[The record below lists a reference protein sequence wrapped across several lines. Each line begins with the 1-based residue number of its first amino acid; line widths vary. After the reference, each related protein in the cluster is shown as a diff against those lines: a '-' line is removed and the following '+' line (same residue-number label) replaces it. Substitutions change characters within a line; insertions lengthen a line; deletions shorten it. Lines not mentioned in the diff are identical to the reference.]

1 MTGAK
6 SRIIWGIGLLL
17 VGISLL
23 LGLSV
28 SRLTRPVWSV
38 TTFFKEA
45 ENDHQVGVVYTV
57 KDEQGRVISQAS
69 RRVTV
74 GDEIFTAEG
83 RHYRV
88 TGVKGNTAYARY
100 LGMDRDLLAYNEY
113 YSHLGVP
120 AVRMMAR
127 STRPVGIYH
136 THSDESYVP
145 TDGSESIPFKGG
157 IYQVGEAL
165 VNRLKNSGVRV
176 DYDRTPHDPHD
187 DNAYY
192 RSRRTAVKLMQNNP
206 IAIFDVHRDGV
217 SDPSYYQRYISN
229 EDVAQTRLVVG
240 RENPRMQAN
249 LDFAKRLMSYANSL
263 HKPVVKEIFTAQ
275 GNYNQDLMPTALLI
289 EAGTHTNTKGEA
301 ERGIALLA
309 DAVPVVLG
317 LTGPAPAGAPKPVT
331 DRTAGTPGSW
341 KALGWIIALTLLGGG
356 AFLLLSAGSWDRA
369 KSRLS
374 DFFGREFASF
384 FAPRR
389 ARKPDLDTAEKATET
404 PAEGHRDPDAGEA
417 ARDHL
422 ERIRQD

>member
-1 MTGAK
+1 MTRAK
-6 SRIIWGIGLLL
+6 SRIILGIGLLL
-17 VGISLL
+17 AGISLL
-23 LGLSV
+23 VGLSA
-28 SRLTRPVWSV
+28 SRLSQPVWSL
-38 TTFFKEA
+38 TSFFKEA
-45 ENDHQVGVVYTV
+45 ENDHQVGNIYTV
-57 KDEQGRVISQAS
+57 KDEQGRVISQVS

-88 TGVKGNTAYARY
+88 VRIQGNTAYARFT
-100 LGMDRDLLAYNEY
+100 GMDRDLLAYSEF
-113 YSHLGVP
+113 YSRLEVP
-120 AVRMMAR
+120 VAKMAR
-127 STRPVGIYH
+127 NPRPVAIYH

-157 IYQVGEAL
+157 IYQVGQSL
-165 VNRLKNSGVRV
+165 VNRLKSGGVRV
-176 DYDRTPHDPHD
+176 DYDKTPHDPHD

-192 RSRRTAVKLMQNNP
+192 RSRRTAVRLMQNNP
-206 IAIFDVHRDGV
+206 IALLDVHRDGV
-217 SDPSYYQRYISN
+217 PDPTYYRRTISQQ
-229 EDVAQTRLVVG
+229 DVAQARLVVG
-240 RENPRMQAN
+240 RENPRMQSN
-249 LDFAKRLMSYANSL
+249 LDFAKRLMAYANSV
-263 HKPVVKEIFTAQ
+263 HKPIVKEIFTAQ

-289 EAGTHTNTKGEA
+289 EAGTHTNSRDEA

-317 LTGPAPAGAPKPVT
+317 LTGPAPEGAPKPIT

-356 AFLLLSAGSWDRA
+356 AFLLISAGNWNRA
-369 KSRLS
+369 KSRL
-374 DFFGREFASF
+374 DHFFGREFTSF

-389 ARKPDLDTAEKATET
+389 ARKPGLDTAEKATST
-404 PAEGHRDPDAGEA
+404 PAPGNEDPDASKV

>member
-23 LGLSV
+23 VGLSA
-28 SRLTRPVWSV
+28 SRLTQPVWSLAS
-38 TTFFKEA
+38 FFKEA
-45 ENDHQVGVVYTV
+45 ENDHRVGNVCTV
-57 KDEQGRVISQAS
+57 KDEHGRVISQVS
-69 RRVTV
+69 RRVAV

-88 TGVKGNTAYARY
+88 VRIQGNTACARFI
-100 LGMDRDLLAYNEY
+100 GMDKDLLAYNEF
-113 YSHLGVP
+113 YSRLEVP
-120 AVRMMAR
+120 VVQMAR
-127 STRPVGIYH
+127 NTQPVGIYH

-157 IYQVGEAL
+157 IYQVGESL
-165 VNRLKNSGVRV
+165 VNRLKNGGVRV
-176 DYDRTPHDPHD
+176 DYDKTPHDPHD

-192 RSRRTAVKLMQNNP
+192 RSRRTAVRLMQNNP
-206 IAIFDVHRDGV
+206 IALFDVHRDGV
-217 SDPSYYQRYISN
+217 PDATYYRRYIS
-229 EDVAQTRLVVG
+229 DQQVAQARLVVG

-249 LDFAKRLMSYANSL
+249 LDFAKRLMSYANSV
-263 HKPVVKEIFTAQ
+263 HKPIVKEIFTAQ
-275 GNYNQDLMPTALLI
+275 GDYNQDLMPTALLI
-289 EAGTHTNTKGEA
+289 EAGTHTNTKEEA
-301 ERGIALLA
+301 ERGVALLA

-317 LTGPAPAGAPKPVT
+317 LTGPAPEGMPKPIT

-356 AFLLLSAGSWDRA
+356 AFLLISAGSWDRA

-374 DFFGREFASF
+374 DFFSREFTSF

-389 ARKPDLDTAEKATET
+389 ARKPDLDTAEKATRT
-404 PAEGHRDPDAGEA
+404 PAPGHKDPDANEA
-417 ARDHL
+417 AKDHL

>member
-17 VGISLL
+17 VGMSLL
-23 LGLSV
+23 VGLSA
-28 SRLTRPVWSV
+28 SRLTQPVWSLAS
-38 TTFFKEA
+38 FFKEA
-45 ENDHQVGVVYTV
+45 ENDHRVGNVCTV
-57 KDEQGRVISQAS
+57 KDEHGRVISQVS
-69 RRVTV
+69 RRVAG

-88 TGVKGNTAYARY
+88 VRVQSNTAYARFI
-100 LGMDRDLLAYNEY
+100 GMDKDLLAYNEF
-113 YSHLGVP
+113 YSRLEVP
-120 AVRMMAR
+120 VVQMAR
-127 STRPVGIYH
+127 NTRPVGIYH

-157 IYQVGEAL
+157 IYQVGESL
-165 VNRLKNSGVRV
+165 VNRLKNGGVRV
-176 DYDRTPHDPHD
+176 DYDKTPHDPHD

-192 RSRRTAVKLMQNNP
+192 RSRRTAVRLMQNNP
-206 IAIFDVHRDGV
+206 IALFDVHRDGV
-217 SDPSYYQRYISN
+217 PDATYYRRYISN
-229 EDVAQTRLVVG
+229 EQVAQTRLVVG

-249 LDFAKRLMSYANSL
+249 LDFAKRLMSYANSV
-263 HKPVVKEIFTAQ
+263 HKPIVKEIFTAR
-275 GNYNQDLMPTALLI
+275 GDYNQDLMPTALLI
-289 EAGTHTNTKGEA
+289 EAGTHTNSKEEA

-317 LTGPAPAGAPKPVT
+317 LTGPTPEGMPKPIT

-356 AFLLLSAGSWDRA
+356 AFLLISAGSWDRA

-374 DFFGREFASF
+374 DFFGRELASF

-389 ARKPDLDTAEKATET
+389 ARKPDLDTAEKATHT
-404 PAEGHRDPDAGEA
+404 PAPGHKDPDASEA
-417 ARDHL
+417 AKDHL